1 MIEKLCARL
10 MGTVAN
16 KPADEFY
23 NEFNLNK
30 GTVFSEFYF
39 KEMMQIFHFPGME
52 LWPKLTTSED
62 LGTKKQGKPPPQIYL
77 SLVCFRPPGFA
88 SSKSGP
94 IKRRVKLAHE
104 KACDMLCSCFDSIED
119 HKCIKV
125 AMANCPTIAIF
136 MCQMDGQDLKKN
148 KHNLRKSILD
158 VKDASSLH
166 CLAAVNYYQVGT
178 RTVVLW
184 LSTTLEAP
192 PVHSRNVTWQKL
204 GLATYLLCMLV
215 KQHTGFCT
223 GGPCQIVL
231 CLCRLPVREILLRAG
246 FI

>member
-1 MIEKLCARL
+1 MEDTVIEKLCARL
-10 MGTVAN
+10 TGTVAN

-94 IKRRVKLAHE
+94 IKRRVKLAMKRHVTCS
-104 KACDMLCSCFDSIED
+104 ALVLIPLRIINALRWQWPTALPLPFLCV
-119 HKCIKV
+119 KW
-125 AMANCPTIAIF
+125 MAKI
-136 MCQMDGQDLKKN
+136 
-148 KHNLRKSILD
+148 
-158 VKDASSLH
+158 
-166 CLAAVNYYQVGT
+166 
-178 RTVVLW
+178 
-184 LSTTLEAP
+184 
-192 PVHSRNVTWQKL
+192 
-204 GLATYLLCMLV
+204 
-215 KQHTGFCT
+215 
-223 GGPCQIVL
+223 
-231 CLCRLPVREILLRAG
+231 
-246 FI
+246 